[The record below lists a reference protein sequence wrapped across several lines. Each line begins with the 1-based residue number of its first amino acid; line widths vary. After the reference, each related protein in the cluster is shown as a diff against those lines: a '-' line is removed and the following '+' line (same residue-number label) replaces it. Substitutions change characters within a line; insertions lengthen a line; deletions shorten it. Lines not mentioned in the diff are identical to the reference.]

1 MSEPRQP
8 KISHIPLKSSPF
20 GQNLGIFS
28 PVPKISQVCGH
39 WGNFLRLIPKFPGF
53 FGFSFKKPQISGHGR
68 KKEGAMPKALIVES
82 VFTSLLKHFLAI
94 YHFSTYIWHLL
105 TYFDIKIFLFAIL
118 CQLFSKIY
126 LINVFS
132 SYLYRLFILFLLFK
146 YFIYIF

>member
-1 MSEPRQP
+1 MSKPRQP

-94 YHFSTYIWHLL
+94 YHFSTYI
-105 TYFDIKIFLFAIL
+105 
-118 CQLFSKIY
+118 
-126 LINVFS
+126 
-132 SYLYRLFILFLLFK
+132 
-146 YFIYIF
+146 